1 MTLRIYLAGSL
12 ALAEGDTALTFTD
25 LPGPR
30 GIGAVAFLA
39 TEHLRP
45 VSSIELADVVW
56 DGSPPPTWKSSLK
69 ALISRTRTALRP
81 LPSAVIS
88 SGRGWY
94 QLPLPADGIVDV
106 LFAENSIHQAEGA
119 IGSGDAAHAASAAG
133 VAAMIASRPIL
144 PELSSE
150 WAEELRQ
157 SMQQVH
163 LRALDILTVLWLQS
177 GQYEQA
183 IVDANR
189 ILEID
194 PLREAA
200 YATLMSAHLATGRV
214 SRGLAIYETCREI
227 LATEVGAS
235 PGRDVD
241 SLYEQLLRHSS

>member
-12 ALAEGDTALTFTD
+12 ALAEGDNAVTFSD
-25 LPGPR
+25 LPGPK
-30 GIGAVAFLA
+30 GIGAVAFLSI
-39 TEHLRP
+39 EHLRP
-45 VSSIELADVVW
+45 VSSIELADAVW

-69 ALISRTRTALRP
+69 ALISRTRAALHP

-88 SGRGWY
+88 SGKGWY
-94 QLPLPADGIVDV
+94 QFPLPGDGIVDV
-106 LFAENSIHQAEGA
+106 LFAENSIHQAEAA
-119 IGSGDAAHAASAAG
+119 IASGDTAQAASTAG

-144 PELSSE
+144 PELSGE
-150 WAEELRQ
+150 WVEGLRRR
-157 SMQQVH
+157 MQQVH
-163 LRALDILTVLWLQS
+163 VRALDILTVLWLQS

-189 ILEID
+189 ILEMD

-214 SRGLAIYETCREI
+214 SRGLAIYETCRET
-227 LATEVGAS
+227 LATAVGAS
-235 PGRDVD
+235 PGPEID